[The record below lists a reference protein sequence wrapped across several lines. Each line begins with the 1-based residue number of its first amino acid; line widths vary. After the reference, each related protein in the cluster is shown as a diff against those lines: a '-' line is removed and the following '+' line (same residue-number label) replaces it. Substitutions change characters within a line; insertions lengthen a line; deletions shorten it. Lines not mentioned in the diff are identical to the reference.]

1 MEQLQ
6 KLSNELT
13 LRTIALNATVSKA
26 VEGKEDCDITEYY
39 ENLHKLSCM
48 SNDYVEC
55 IEQTLDRLMEVM
67 QRFEDY
73 VKGSRADY

>member
-1 MEQLQ
+1 MKRLQ
-6 KLSNELT
+6 ELSNELT
-13 LRTIALNATVSKA
+13 LRTIAFNAAVSKA
-26 VEGKEDCDITEYY
+26 VEGKEEYDINKYY

-48 SNDYVEC
+48 SDDYVGC

-73 VKGSRADY
+73 VKGSEADY